1 LTFDSGLT
9 EPPAVRS
16 CHIGAT
22 VGATVMVNGVGFR
35 VWAPKSRSVE
45 VVVEKDPPLAIP
57 LAAEGDGY
65 FSGMTPEARPGD
77 LYRYRLDGDKS
88 YPDPASRFQ
97 PQGPHGP
104 SQVVN
109 PDEFPWHDTGWPGVH
124 LHGQVLYEVHIGTFT
139 PEGTFDAAA
148 RELPELR
155 RFGIT
160 LIEVMP
166 LAECPGRWNWGYDG
180 VDLYAP
186 SHNYGDAHAFKR
198 FVDAAHQLGI
208 GVILDVVY
216 NHVGPDGNY
225 LSAFSDDYFTNRY
238 VTDWGDPINFDG
250 ENSHEVREFYLQN
263 ACYWITEFH
272 LDGLRLD
279 ATQNIYDSGPRHIL
293 AELSHR
299 TRAAAGERSIVLIA
313 ENESQDVTCITPI
326 EQGGY
331 GLDAIWNDDFHH
343 TARVALTGRREAYY
357 TDYCGSP
364 QEFISAVK
372 RGFLYQGQ
380 YYTWQKQLRGTL
392 VTDQAAE
399 AFVLFLQNHD
409 QVANSLH
416 GERITQIAGLSRY
429 RALTALTLLAP
440 GTPMFFMGQEFG
452 ASTPFLYFTDHG
464 DKTLAE
470 MVQKGRQEFLTQ
482 FVSYASDE
490 VQKAVPDP
498 NDPATF
504 ERSKLNLEE
513 RRVHSPLYRF
523 HEDLLRLRRTDPVL
537 ARQDRKRLDG
547 AVLGPDAFV
556 LRFFGGTQDDRL
568 LIVNLGL
575 DLSGLSVP
583 EPLLAPGRGCSW
595 RLVWSSDHPR
605 YGGPGLIN
613 PYGGHKAS
621 WRLPAGCAAFL
632 AEEPA

>member
-1 LTFDSGLT
+1 LTVDSGLT
-9 EPPAVRS
+9 EPPAVRN

-22 VGATVMVNGVGFR
+22 ALEHGVGFR
-35 VWAPKSRSVE
+35 VWAPNRRSVE
-45 VVVEKDPPLAIP
+45 VLVEKDPPLAVP
-57 LAAEGDGY
+57 LTPEGNGY
-65 FSGMTPEARPGD
+65 FSGMTLEAQSGD

-104 SQVVN
+104 SQIVD
-109 PDEFPWHDTGWPGVH
+109 PDEFLWQDTGWPGLR
-124 LHGQVLYEVHIGTFT
+124 LHGQVIYELHIGTFT
-139 PEGTFDAAA
+139 PEGTFDAAT
-148 RELPELR
+148 RELAELK

-166 LAECPGRWNWGYDG
+166 LAECPGRFNWGYDG

-186 SHNYGDAHAFKR
+186 SHNYGDAHAFRR
-198 FVDAAHQLGI
+198 FVDAAHQLRI

-225 LSAFSDDYFTNRY
+225 LSAFSDHYFTDRY

-250 ENSHEVREFYLQN
+250 ENSREVREFILQN

-293 AELSHR
+293 AELSQR
-299 TRAAAGERSIVLIA
+299 TRAAAGERPILLIA
-313 ENESQDVTCITPI
+313 ENEPQDVVCITPI

-331 GLDAIWNDDFHH
+331 GLDAMWNDDFHH

-380 YYTWQKQLRGTL
+380 YYTWQKQPRGSR
-392 VTDQAAE
+392 VTDPPAE

-409 QVANSLH
+409 QVANTLH
-416 GERITQIAGLSRY
+416 GERITRMASLARC

-440 GTPMFFMGQEFG
+440 GTPMLFMGQEFG
-452 ASTPFLYFTDHG
+452 ASTPFLFFADHR
-464 DKTLAE
+464 DETLAE
-470 MVQKGRQEFLTQ
+470 MVRKGRREFLRQ
-482 FVSYASDE
+482 FVSYASE
-490 VQKAVPDP
+490 EAQQLVPDP
-498 NDPATF
+498 SDPATF

-513 RRVHSPLYRF
+513 RRFHSSIYRF
-523 HEDLLRLRRTDPVL
+523 HEDLLRLRREDPVI
-537 ARQDRKRLDG
+537 ARQDRSRLDG
-547 AVLGPDAFV
+547 AVLGVDAFV
-556 LRFFGGTQDDRL
+556 LRFFGGTQNDRL

-575 DLSGLSVP
+575 DLSGMSIP
-583 EPLLAPGRGCSW
+583 EPLLAPGRGCGW

-613 PYGGHKAS
+613 PYGGHKAG
-621 WRLPAGCAAFL
+621 WRLPGGCTVLL